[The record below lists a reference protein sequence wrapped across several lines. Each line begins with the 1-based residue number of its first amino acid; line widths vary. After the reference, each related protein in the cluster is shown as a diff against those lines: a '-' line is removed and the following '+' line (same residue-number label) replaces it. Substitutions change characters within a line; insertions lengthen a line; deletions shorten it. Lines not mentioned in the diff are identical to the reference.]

1 MSYLSE
7 YVGIPPAH
15 RIQPFD
21 HIGIMIIKQFTHGGL
36 RTGPP
41 ITVGSVKLARIGYN
55 PRVRAMVNCRER
67 RYWISALCP
76 HEVLEQLMRWVARG
90 PYLVEVRYLSKFHPE
105 LDSFT
110 GVIEELGYPADNNKH
125 VHKYQEG
132 IGYPTTITPDP
143 TRQGKAYILFREQGS
158 HEIQKIQ

>member
-1 MSYLSE
+1 MSYTSE
-7 YVGIPPAH
+7 YVGVPPAH

-21 HIGIMIIKQFTHGGL
+21 HIGIMIIKRSSHNGL
-36 RTGPP
+36 KTGPP
-41 ITVGSVKLARIGYN
+41 ITVGSVKLAHIGYHTR
-55 PRVRAMVNCRER
+55 PRSRIDPLLR

-76 HEVLEQLMRWVARG
+76 NETLERIMPMVAYG
-90 PYLVEVRYLSKFHPE
+90 LCHVEVRYLTKFHPE

-110 GVIEELGYPADNNKH
+110 GTIEELGYPAENNKH

-132 IGYPTTITPDP
+132 IGYPTTITPDL
-143 TRQGKAYILFREQGS
+143 TRHGKSYILFREQGS